1 MYEHLLAV
9 SSDLCKKIYFIC
21 SLCKKDLS
29 PLHPIFGK
37 TFHSLVH
44 LLKEASRNMLAFNP
58 KQGHLM
64 LTHTCLSP
72 FAFSVQILRQKP
84 FHVICLS
91 LEQAVTSIQLRKPGI
106 FGLIFLIHKGQIT
119 QFREYIK
126 TES

>member
-1 MYEHLLAV
+1 MNIYWQYLQICAKKSILFVHFARKTSV
-9 SSDLCKKIYFIC
+9 LCT
-21 SLCKKDLS
+21 
-29 PLHPIFGK
+29 PIFGK